1 MPAQRSD
8 SLPSQTVKVSCKRRS
23 TARLKSAVADE
34 MCKQYDLKRA
44 VRPLSI
50 CDDVEALECSQRRRH
65 LNGCRAQFGMILQYL
80 RYRHRHRSNH
90 LRNLEP
96 DSVSTSEER
105 RGGLREGPGMMGP
118 GERGGRCRCWREGV
132 EVGSSKEK
140 QLRESARARS
150 NKRLGKTLMKTAAGF
165 IQGQLDVESVQLVLF
180 SPV

>member
-65 LNGCRAQFGMILQYL
+65 LNGCRAQFGIEAAVPSLSAQTQVK
-80 RYRHRHRSNH
+80 S
-90 LRNLEP
+90 P
-96 DSVSTSEER
+96 
-105 RGGLREGPGMMGP
+105 
-118 GERGGRCRCWREGV
+118 
-132 EVGSSKEK
+132 SKS
-140 QLRESARARS
+140 RI
-150 NKRLGKTLMKTAAGF
+150 RL
-165 IQGQLDVESVQLVLF
+165 S
-180 SPV
+180 